1 MKICLYGASSNFIDK
16 SYIQAVE
23 ELGEIMA
30 KRGHTLVYGG
40 GSGGLMGAAAR
51 GMTAQNGEIIG
62 ISPSFFKVDGELYD
76 KCTDF
81 IYTETMSER
90 KKLLEDYAE
99 AFVVV
104 PGGPGTFDE
113 LFETLALRQLG
124 IHNKPIAI
132 FNVNGYY
139 NYLEAMLKNSVT
151 EGFMM
156 EECLELTPLFE
167 NADVL
172 LDYLEKYDS
181 KGNEFSVLRKLGK
194 DE

>member
-1 MKICLYGASSNFIDK
+1 MKICLYGASSNTINP
-16 SYIQAVE
+16 SYIEAVE
-23 ELGEIMA
+23 KLGNTMA
-30 KRGHTLVYGG
+30 KRGHTLIYGG
-40 GSGGLMGAAAR
+40 GAGGLMGAAAR
-51 GMTAQNGEIIG
+51 GMTAGNGEIIG

-139 NYLEAMLKNSVT
+139 NYLKAMLENSAK

-156 EECLELTPLFE
+156 KEVLELVPLFE
-167 NADVL
+167 NCEDL
-172 LDYLEKYDS
+172 LNYLEQYNSADH
-181 KGNEFSVLRKLGK
+181 EFSVLRKLEK
-194 DE
+194 